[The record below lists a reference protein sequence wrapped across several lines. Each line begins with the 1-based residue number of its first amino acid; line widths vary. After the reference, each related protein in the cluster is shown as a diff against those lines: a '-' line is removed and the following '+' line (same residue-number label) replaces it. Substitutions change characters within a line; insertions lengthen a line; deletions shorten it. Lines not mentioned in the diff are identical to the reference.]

1 MSDQPVPP
9 HSTKPTSAPKIR
21 PAMRLWRLTR
31 KELRETLRDRRTIIT
46 LVLMPLLV
54 YPLLSVAFRQFFFSN
69 FSKATDLEWRIAG
82 DDEQTLK
89 GFGQQMAIGGQVIE
103 KIDGTEKDPPKI
115 RLMVSSHL
123 ENAVRNGDADL
134 AIRARL
140 DQGPGLPPG
149 GQVHYE
155 LIYQKDSVLSRAIV
169 DYAERRLWAF
179 CEQVYGE
186 RLKQRGASGEPI
198 AKWNRRPL
206 SGESVQVVSM
216 ATLVPLILILMTI
229 TGAVYPA
236 IDLTAGERERGTLE
250 SLMAAPLPRLSML
263 LAKYFA
269 VLTVALLTAG
279 ANLLG
284 MSITVYSTG
293 LGPMLFGDRGLTP
306 AAIVIVLLLLVL
318 FAAFFSALLL
328 AVTSFARSFKEAQA
342 YLIPFMLLAIAPG
355 FLSVM
360 PGIQLSAALAVVPLV
375 NIVLLA
381 RDVLQGEINPLLAGA
396 AVVST
401 ALYGIAALALAARIF
416 GSDAILYG
424 SQGSWADLF
433 RRPEE
438 LRTQPTVTGAALCA
452 AVVFALQNVLSGLF
466 AISSAA
472 MSLENRLLLSA
483 ALGGFLYLAVPLGIS
498 RLQFVN
504 FLQGFQLRFG
514 QVLSY
519 VGALCLGLSLWTF
532 AHEIVLLTQGLN
544 WMSVDFKKLANSE
557 IFEQIKH
564 LNPFLL
570 VGTMAIAPAI
580 CEEWFFRGYLLG
592 SLRGRIPGWAAIGAT
607 GILFGL
613 FHVFVSGGVG
623 GVRLLPSTLL
633 GLVLGWICWRT
644 KSVFPGMLLH
654 ATHNGLLVL
663 IGRYQDDLAKVG
675 IGVQEQQHL
684 TILWLVGA
692 AFGVAFGVAIILLA
706 TRRTASFNP
715 DPKFPPLAETPLP

>member
-1 MSDQPVPP
+1 
-9 HSTKPTSAPKIR
+9 
-21 PAMRLWRLTR
+21 
-31 KELRETLRDRRTIIT
+31 
-46 LVLMPLLV
+46 
-54 YPLLSVAFRQFFFSN
+54 
-69 FSKATDLEWRIAG
+69 
-82 DDEQTLK
+82 
-89 GFGQQMAIGGQVIE
+89 
-103 KIDGTEKDPPKI
+103 
-115 RLMVSSHL
+115 
-123 ENAVRNGDADL
+123 
-134 AIRARL
+134 
-140 DQGPGLPPG
+140 
-149 GQVHYE
+149 
-155 LIYQKDSVLSRAIV
+155 
-169 DYAERRLWAF
+169 
-179 CEQVYGE
+179 
-186 RLKQRGASGEPI
+186 
-198 AKWNRRPL
+198 
-206 SGESVQVVSM
+206 M

-279 ANLLG
+279 ANLAG

-293 LGPMLFGDRGLTP
+293 LGPMLFGENGLSP
-306 AAIVIVLLLLVL
+306 AAILIVLGLLIL

-360 PGIQLSAALAVVPLV
+360 PGIELSGVLAVVPLV

-381 RDVLQGEINPLLAGA
+381 RDVLQGTLDPLLAGA

-401 ALYGIAALALAARIF
+401 ALYGVAALALAARIF

-438 LRTQPTVTGAALCA
+438 LRSQPSLAGAALCA
-452 AVVFALQNVLSGLF
+452 SVVFALQNVLSGLF
-466 AISSAA
+466 ALGSTAL
-472 MSLENRLLLSA
+472 SLETRLLLSA
-483 ALGGFLYLAVPLGIS
+483 VLGGVLYLVIPLGIAQ
-498 RLQFVN
+498 LQFVS
-504 FLQGFQLRFG
+504 LSRGFQLRLG
-514 QVLSY
+514 PMLAY
-519 VGALCLGLSLWTF
+519 VGALCLGLSLWAF
-532 AHEIVLLTQGLN
+532 AHEIVLLTQQ
-544 WMSVDFKKLANSE
+544 WSWVSVDFKKLASAE
-557 IFEQIKH
+557 IFEKIKH
-564 LNPFLL
+564 LSPVLL

-592 SLRGRIPGWAAIGAT
+592 SLRGRLPAWAAIAAT

-633 GLVLGWICWRT
+633 GLVLGWVCWRT

-654 ATHNGLLVL
+654 ATHNGLLLL

-675 IGVQEQQHL
+675 IGVQEQAHL
-684 TILWLVGA
+684 PRLWLVAAACGA
-692 AFGVAFGVAIILLA
+692 AMGAALVWLG
-706 TRRTASFNP
+706 TRARR
-715 DPKFPPLAETPLP
+715 EI

>member
-1 MSDQPVPP
+1 VSDLPLPAKRTGLSHRHQ
-9 HSTKPTSAPKIR
+9 IR
-21 PAMRLWRLTR
+21 PAVRLWRLTR

-54 YPLLSVAFRQFFFSN
+54 YPLLSVAFRQFFFSSY
-69 FSKATDLEWRIAG
+69 SKATDVEWRVAG
-82 DDEQTLK
+82 ESEQALK
-89 GFGQQMAIGGQVIE
+89 DLGQQMSIGSRVIE
-103 KIDGTEKDPPKI
+103 EIDGPEQEPPRVK
-115 RLMVSSHL
+115 LMESKFL
-123 ENAVRNGDADL
+123 EQAIRNGDVDL
-134 AIRARL
+134 AVRARVE
-140 DQGPGLPPG
+140 QSPTFPRG
-149 GQVHYE
+149 GQIHYD
-155 LIYQKDSVLSRAIV
+155 LMYRKDSALSRAV
-169 DYAERRLWAF
+169 ADYVERRLWGFNVRAF
-179 CEQVYGE
+179 GE
-186 RLKQRGASGEPI
+186 RLQRRGGSPEPV
-198 AKWNRRPL
+198 ARWSRRPL
-206 SGESVQVVSM
+206 AGDAIQVVSM

-279 ANLLG
+279 ANLAG

-293 LGPMLFGDRGLTP
+293 LGPMLFGERGLTP
-306 AAIVIVLLLLVL
+306 AAIIIVLLLLVL

-360 PGIQLSAALAVVPLV
+360 PGIQLSGVLAVVPLV

-381 RDVLQGEINPLLAGA
+381 RDVLQGEIDAPLALAS
-396 AVVST
+396 VVST
-401 ALYGIAALALAARIF
+401 GLYGVAALALAARIF

-438 LRTQPTVTGAALCA
+438 LRDQPSLSGAALCA

-466 AISSAA
+466 AMGTAA
-472 MSLENRLLLSA
+472 MPLETRLLLSA
-483 ALGGFLYLAVPLGIS
+483 ALGGGLYLAIPLGIARFQYVS
-498 RLQFVN
+498 LFR
-504 FLQGFQLRFG
+504 GFQLRLG
-514 QVLSY
+514 PILAY
-519 VGALCLGLSLWTF
+519 VGALCLGLSLWVF

-544 WMSVDFKKLANSE
+544 WMSVDFKKLANAE

-592 SLRGRIPGWAAIGAT
+592 SLRGRLSGWAAIAAT

-644 KSVFPGMLLH
+644 KSVLQGMLLH

-675 IGVQEQQHL
+675 IGVEEKQHL
-684 TILWLVGA
+684 PALLLVAGA
-692 AFGVAFGVAIILLA
+692 CGVAFGVAVVWLG
-706 TRRTASFNP
+706 TRWNSSAGLISKLQPTV
-715 DPKFPPLAETPLP
+715 ETPLP

>member
-1 MSDQPVPP
+1 MSDHPFA
-9 HSTKPTSAPKIR
+9 SAPAVPSRSHEVR
-21 PAMRLWRLTR
+21 PVIRLWRLTR

-69 FSKATDLEWRIAG
+69 YSKATDLEWRIAG
-82 DDEQTLK
+82 ESEPILQ
-89 GFGQQMAIGGQVIE
+89 GFAQQLAIGSQVIE
-103 KIDGTEKDPPKI
+103 EIDGPEKEPPRIQLKQSGFLEKAI
-115 RLMVSSHL
+115 R
-123 ENAVRNGDADL
+123 EGDVDL
-134 AIRARL
+134 AIRARI
-140 DQGPGLPPG
+140 DQGPGLPAG

-155 LIYQKDSVLSRAIV
+155 LMYQKSSPLSRAV
-169 DYAERRLWAF
+169 AEYVERRLWGF
-179 CEQVYGE
+179 NQRTFGE
-186 RLKQRGASGEPI
+186 RLKRRGGSGEPI
-198 AKWNRRPL
+198 AKWSRRPL
-206 SGESVQVVSM
+206 SGETEQVVSM

-284 MSITVYSTG
+284 MSVTVYSTG

-360 PGIQLSAALAVVPLV
+360 PGIQLSGVLAVVPLV

-401 ALYGIAALALAARIF
+401 ALYGVAALALAARIF

-433 RRPEE
+433 RRPDE
-438 LRTQPTVTGAALCA
+438 LRSQPTLAGAALCV

-466 AISSAA
+466 AIGSATL
-472 MSLENRLLLSA
+472 SLETRLLLSA
-483 ALGGFLYLAVPLGIS
+483 ILGGFLYLAVPLGIA
-498 RLQFVN
+498 RTQFVSV
-504 FLQGFQLRFG
+504 FRGFQLRPG
-514 QVLSY
+514 PILAY
-519 VGALCLGLSLWTF
+519 IGALCLGLSLWAF

-564 LNPFLL
+564 LNPYLL
-570 VGTMAIAPAI
+570 VGTMAIAPAV

-592 SLRGRIPGWAAIGAT
+592 SLRGRLPGWAAIALT

-633 GLVLGWICWRT
+633 GLLLGWICWRT
-644 KSVFPGMLLH
+644 NSVFPGMLLH

-675 IGVQEQQHL
+675 IGVEEQQHL
-684 TILWLVGA
+684 PGLWLLA
-692 AFGVAFGVAIILLA
+692 AACGVAFGVAIVWLG
-706 TRRTASFNP
+706 TRRSSLVTSEA
-715 DPKFPPLAETPLP
+715 KLPLPAETVIP

>member
-1 MSDQPVPP
+1 MSAELQSPP
-9 HSTKPTSAPKIR
+9 PTRQSQRRQTR
-21 PAMRLWRLTR
+21 PSIRLWRLTR

-54 YPLLSVAFRQFFFSN
+54 YPLLSVAFRQFFFSSS
-69 FSKATDLEWRIAG
+69 SKATDIEWRIAAEN
-82 DDEQTLK
+82 EQILN
-89 GFGQQMAIGGQVIE
+89 GFGQQLALGSQVIDE
-103 KIDGTEKDPPKI
+103 IDGPEKEPPHSK
-115 RLMVSSHL
+115 LMVTGFL
-123 ENAVRNGDADL
+123 EKAVRDGDVDL
-134 AIRARL
+134 AIRARI
-140 DQGPGLPPG
+140 DEGPGMPRG
-149 GQVHYE
+149 GQIHYE
-155 LIYQKDSVLSRAIV
+155 LIYQKDSALSRAV
-169 DYAERRLWAF
+169 ADYIERRLWGFNQRAF
-179 CEQVYGE
+179 GE
-186 RLKQRGASGEPI
+186 RMQRRGGSPEPI

-206 SGESVQVVSM
+206 AGESVQVISM

-269 VLTVALLTAG
+269 VLTVALLTAV
-279 ANLLG
+279 ANLVG

-293 LGPMLFGDRGLTP
+293 LGPILFGERSLTP
-306 AAIVIVLLLLVL
+306 SAIVIVLLLLVL

-360 PGIQLSAALAVVPLV
+360 PGIELSGVLAVVPLV

-381 RDVLQGEINPLLAGA
+381 RDVLQGEIDPPLALA

-401 ALYGIAALALAARIF
+401 ALYGVAALALAARIF

-438 LRTQPTVTGAALCA
+438 LRNQPSLAGAALCA

-466 AISSAA
+466 ALGTAA
-472 MSLENRLLLSA
+472 MPLETRLLLSA
-483 ALGGFLYLAVPLGIS
+483 ALGGLLYLVVPLGVA
-498 RLQFVN
+498 RFQFVS
-504 FLQGFQLRFG
+504 LLRGFQLRIG
-514 QVLSY
+514 PILAY
-519 VGALCLGLSLWTF
+519 VGALCLGLSLWVF

-544 WMSVDFKKLANSE
+544 WMSVDFKKLANAE

-564 LNPFLL
+564 LNPWLL
-570 VGTMAIAPAI
+570 VGTMAIAPAV

-592 SLRGRIPGWAAIGAT
+592 SLRGRLPGWGAIAAT

-675 IGVQEQQHL
+675 IGVEEKQHL
-684 TILWLVGA
+684 PALWLVVA
-692 AFGVAFGVAIILLA
+692 ACGVVFGIAIVWVS
-706 TRRTASFNP
+706 TRWSSISTVNAKLQPSV
-715 DPKFPPLAETPLP
+715 ETPLP

>member
-1 MSDQPVPP
+1 MSDQPLPP
-9 HSTKPTSAPKIR
+9 LTPSFAQPDSRSKVH
-21 PAMRLWRLTR
+21 PAVRLWRLTR

-54 YPLLSVAFRQFFFSN
+54 YPLLSVAFRQFFFSSY
-69 FSKATDLEWRIAG
+69 SKPTDLEWRIAG
-82 DDEQTLK
+82 DSEQTLK
-89 GFGQQMAIGGQVIE
+89 NFARQWELGSRVIE
-103 KIDGTEKDPPKI
+103 EIDGPEKNPPKVAWFTDF
-115 RLMVSSHL
+115 ML
-123 ENAVRNGDADL
+123 EETLRTGRADL
-134 AIRARL
+134 GVRANIVPAADL
-140 DQGPGLPPG
+140 PG
-149 GQVHYE
+149 GVQVQYE
-155 LIYQKDSVLSRAIV
+155 ILYREDSSLSRAV
-169 DYAERRLWAF
+169 ADYAERRLWGWDQLSYADRL
-179 CEQVYGE
+179 QQQKKNGAPHTVWKRNAITGE
-186 RLKQRGASGEPI
+186 TGE
-198 AKWNRRPL
+198 
-206 SGESVQVVSM
+206 VVSM

-250 SLMAAPLPRLSML
+250 SLMAAPLSRLSML

-279 ANLLG
+279 ANLAG

-293 LGPMLFGDRGLTP
+293 LGPMLFGENGLSP
-306 AAIVIVLLLLVL
+306 AAILIVLGLLIL

-360 PGIQLSAALAVVPLV
+360 PGIELSGVLAVVPLV

-381 RDVLQGEINPLLAGA
+381 RDVLQGTLDPLLAGA

-401 ALYGIAALALAARIF
+401 ALYGVAALALAARIF

-438 LRTQPTVTGAALCA
+438 LRSQPSLAGAALCA
-452 AVVFALQNVLSGLF
+452 SVVFALQNVLSGLF
-466 AISSAA
+466 ALGSTAL
-472 MSLENRLLLSA
+472 SLETRLLLSA
-483 ALGGFLYLAVPLGIS
+483 VLGGVLYLVIPLGIAQ
-498 RLQFVN
+498 LQFVS
-504 FLQGFQLRFG
+504 LSRGFQLRLG
-514 QVLSY
+514 PMLAY
-519 VGALCLGLSLWTF
+519 VGALCLGLSLWAF
-532 AHEIVLLTQGLN
+532 AHEIVLLTQQ
-544 WMSVDFKKLANSE
+544 WSWVSVDFKKLASAE
-557 IFEQIKH
+557 IFEKIKH
-564 LNPFLL
+564 LSPVLL

-592 SLRGRIPGWAAIGAT
+592 SLRGRLPAWAAIAAT

-633 GLVLGWICWRT
+633 GLVLGWVCWRT

-654 ATHNGLLVL
+654 ATHNGLLLL

-675 IGVQEQQHL
+675 IGVQEQAHL
-684 TILWLVGA
+684 PRLWLVAAACGA
-692 AFGVAFGVAIILLA
+692 AMGAALVWLG
-706 TRRTASFNP
+706 TRARR
-715 DPKFPPLAETPLP
+715 EI

>member
-1 MSDQPVPP
+1 MSDQPLPP
-9 HSTKPTSAPKIR
+9 LPPSSAKPGSRPKVR
-21 PAMRLWRLTR
+21 PAVRLWRLTR

-54 YPLLSVAFRQFFFSN
+54 YPLLSVAFRQFFFS
-69 FSKATDLEWRIAG
+69 SYAKPTDVEWRIAG
-82 DDEQTLK
+82 DSEETIK
-89 GFGQQMAIGGQVIE
+89 GFFQQFEHGGQLIE
-103 KIDGTEKDPPKI
+103 KIDGPEKAKPRVLWIADS
-115 RLMVSSHL
+115 ML
-123 ENAVRNGDADL
+123 EEKLRQGKLDLGVRAQFTRSPDV
-134 AIRARL
+134 
-140 DQGPGLPPG
+140 PG
-149 GQVHYE
+149 GVQLHYD
-155 LIYQKDSVLSRAIV
+155 LFYLRDSPLSRSIA

-179 CEQVYGE
+179 DHLNYFD
-186 RLKQRGASGEPI
+186 RLRQQSREGAPHTI
-198 AKWNRRPL
+198 WNRRPIA
-206 SGESVQVVSM
+206 GETGEVVSM

-279 ANLLG
+279 ANLAG

-293 LGPMLFGDRGLTP
+293 LGPMLFGENGLSP
-306 AAIVIVLLLLVL
+306 AAILIVLGLLIL

-360 PGIQLSAALAVVPLV
+360 PGIELSGVLAVVPLV

-381 RDVLQGEINPLLAGA
+381 RDVLQGTLNSLLAGA

-401 ALYGIAALALAARIF
+401 ALYGVAALALAARIF

-433 RRPEE
+433 RRPAE
-438 LRTQPTVTGAALCA
+438 LRSQPSLAGAALCA
-452 AVVFALQNVLSGLF
+452 AVVFALQNVLSGFF
-466 AISSAA
+466 ALGSG
-472 MSLENRLLLSA
+472 SLPLEDRLMLSA
-483 ALGGFLYLAVPLGIS
+483 ALGAFLYLAVPLGIS
-498 RLQFVN
+498 RLQYVS
-504 FLQGFQLRFG
+504 LPRGFQLRVG
-514 QVLSY
+514 PLLAY
-519 VGALCLGLSLWTF
+519 AGALLLGLSLWAF
-532 AHEIVLLTQGLN
+532 AHEIVLLTQQLS
-544 WMSVDFKKLANSE
+544 WVSVDLKKLASAE
-557 IFEQIKH
+557 IFEKIKH
-564 LNPFLL
+564 LHPVLL
-570 VGTMAIAPAI
+570 VGTMAVAPAI

-592 SLRGRIPGWAAIGAT
+592 SLRGRLPAWAAIAAT

-633 GLVLGWICWRT
+633 GLVLGWVCWRT

-654 ATHNGLLVL
+654 ATHNGLLLL
-663 IGRYQDDLAKVG
+663 IGRFQDDLAKVG
-675 IGVQEQQHL
+675 IGIQEQEHL
-684 TILWLVGA
+684 PRLWLVAAACGA
-692 AFGVAFGVAIILLA
+692 AIGAALVWLA
-706 TRRTASFNP
+706 TRARR
-715 DPKFPPLAETPLP
+715 EM

>member
-1 MSDQPVPP
+1 
-9 HSTKPTSAPKIR
+9 
-21 PAMRLWRLTR
+21 MRLWRLTR

-69 FSKATDLEWRIAG
+69 YSKATDLEWRIAG
-82 DDEQTLK
+82 EDEPTMRA
-89 GFGQQMAIGGQVIE
+89 FDQQMRIGNELIAS
-103 KIDGTEKDPPKI
+103 IDGPEKEPPKI
-115 RLMVSSHL
+115 RVMTTGLL
-123 ENAVRNGDADL
+123 EKAVRDGDVDL
-134 AIRARL
+134 AIRARI
-140 DQGPGLPPG
+140 DHGPQMPAS
-149 GQVHYE
+149 GQIHYE
-155 LIYQKDSVLSRAIV
+155 LIYQKDSALSRAIV
-169 DYAERRLWAF
+169 AYAERRLWAF
-179 CEQVYGE
+179 SEQVHGE
-186 RLKQRGASGEPI
+186 RLQRLGVSGEPF

-206 SGESVQVVSM
+206 DGETEQVVSM

-284 MSITVYSTG
+284 MSVTVYSTG

-306 AAIVIVLLLLVL
+306 AAIVIVLSLLVL

-360 PGIQLSAALAVVPLV
+360 PGIQLTAALAVVPLV

-438 LRTQPTVTGAALCA
+438 LRSQPTLTGAALCA

-466 AISSAA
+466 AIGSAD
-472 MSLENRLLLSA
+472 MPLETRLLLSA

-504 FLQGFQLRFG
+504 LFQGFQLRRG
-514 QVLSY
+514 SILAY

-544 WMSVDFKKLANSE
+544 WLSVDFKKLANSE

-592 SLRGRIPGWAAIGAT
+592 SLRSRIPGWAAIGAT

-663 IGRYQDDLAKVG
+663 IGRYQESLAKVG
-675 IGVQEQQHL
+675 IGVQEEQHL
-684 TILWLVGA
+684 PMLWLGGA
-692 AFGVAFGVAIILLA
+692 ACGVAFGIAIILLG
-706 TRRTASFNP
+706 TRRSANFSV